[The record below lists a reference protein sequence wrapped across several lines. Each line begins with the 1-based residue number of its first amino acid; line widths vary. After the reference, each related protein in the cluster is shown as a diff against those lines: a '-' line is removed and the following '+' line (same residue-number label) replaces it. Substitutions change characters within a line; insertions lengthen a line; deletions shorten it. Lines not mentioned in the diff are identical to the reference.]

1 MSIATSLAENY
12 NNLHNS
18 IQHHNHEKGKNG
30 ISSPLLMQIKLPAV
44 LSKAAKRSNKPNNF
58 SSKNCQLITRL
69 RMISVVLSIGAGSM
83 FLVSLDSVVDNLIPV
98 ARVYL
103 INLYGSETDADL
115 AWSWIVSARIYGLA
129 FGCFGAF
136 LLSNFQNRKRPLLF
150 AFLLNLLGGALSSLI
165 RLPQIGIQLAF
176 IGRFLSGIGSGVA
189 HIVGAAMLAEI
200 PPIRQRGI
208 ALASLTVWAC
218 LGELF
223 GMFLSLNNVLGTPDN
238 WHIALGF
245 PVLIIPFAIFFLAT
259 APDSPRALL
268 TSGKEDEALKSLQF
282 YQNSEDWIVSMKDI
296 RAELAEQ
303 HREEQ
308 FLIKQVR
315 GDNDYLIKIKENN
328 QCDSITSSWNN
339 VFAIM
344 KSRFST
350 GKFIYPLM
358 LGAFVLTFTHLDDWL
373 WISYSTQAFENA
385 GVPTS
390 IAQKA
395 SFWMSIPQA
404 MISIALLFC
413 FEEISRRQLLII
425 PTIGSVFCA
434 LLSIYIVIRPGALI
448 SPKHLPVIA
457 ALDLCNAAVA
467 SASAYSIVPELF
479 PQRDRIMGTAL
490 IGMTQN
496 LFGGFLTTIALPLI
510 NQRGIEYVLLPF
522 ALMNVIYIIVI
533 SKLLPETRGKSFH
546 EISTCFPEHLPTL
559 CHKSFGISR
568 IYPTLLTNI
577 KRYLVQLAALLYN

>member
-1 MSIATSLAENY
+1 MN
-12 NNLHNS
+12 
-18 IQHHNHEKGKNG
+18 
-30 ISSPLLMQIKLPAV
+30 IKLPAV
-44 LSKAAKRSNKPNNF
+44 VSTTVKRSNKSNN
-58 SSKNCQLITRL
+58 SSNKNCQFMARM

-98 ARVYL
+98 ARNYL
-103 INLYGSETDADL
+103 INLYGSEAEADL

-129 FGCFGAF
+129 FGCFGVF
-136 LLSNFQNRKRPLLF
+136 LISNLQNRKRPLLF

-223 GMFLSLNNVLGTPDN
+223 GMFISLNNVLGTPDQ

-245 PVLIIPFAIFFLAT
+245 PVLIIPFAMFFLAT

-268 TSGKEDEALKSLQF
+268 TSGKENKALKSLQF

-296 RAELAEQ
+296 RTELSEQ
-303 HREEQ
+303 YREEH
-308 FLIKQVR
+308 FLLKQNMSA
-315 GDNDYLIKIKENN
+315 DDKNSALI
-328 QCDSITSSWNN
+328 
-339 VFAIM
+339 IM

-350 GKFIYPLM
+350 GKFVYPLM
-358 LGAFVLTFTHLDDWL
+358 LGAFILTFTHLDDWL

-385 GVPTS
+385 GVPTV
-390 IAQKA
+390 IAQK
-395 SFWMSIPQA
+395 SSLWMSIPQA

-413 FEEISRRQLLII
+413 FEEISRRQLLIL

-434 LLSIYIVIRPGALI
+434 LISIYVVLSSGALI
-448 SPKHLPVIA
+448 SPEHLPVIA

-479 PQRDRIMGTAL
+479 PQKDRIMGTAL

-496 LFGGFLTTIALPLI
+496 LFGGFLTTIALPLM
-510 NQRGIEYVLLPF
+510 NQWGIEYVLLPF
-522 ALMNVIYIIVI
+522 AVMNVIYIIVV

-546 EISTCFPEHLPTL
+546 EISKSFPENLPTL

-568 IYPTLLTNI
+568 IYPSLLTNI
-577 KRYLVQLAALLYN
+577 KRYLVHLAALLYS

>member
-1 MSIATSLAENY
+1 MN
-12 NNLHNS
+12 
-18 IQHHNHEKGKNG
+18 
-30 ISSPLLMQIKLPAV
+30 IKLPAV
-44 LSKAAKRSNKPNNF
+44 VSTTVKRSNKSNN
-58 SSKNCQLITRL
+58 SSNKNCQFMARM

-83 FLVSLDSVVDNLIPV
+83 
-98 ARVYL
+98 
-103 INLYGSETDADL
+103 
-115 AWSWIVSARIYGLA
+115 
-129 FGCFGAF
+129 
-136 LLSNFQNRKRPLLF
+136 PLLF

-223 GMFLSLNNVLGTPDN
+223 GMFISLNNVLGTPDQ

-245 PVLIIPFAIFFLAT
+245 PVLIIPFAMFFLAT

-268 TSGKEDEALKSLQF
+268 TSGKEDKALKSLQF

-296 RAELAEQ
+296 RTELSEQ
-303 HREEQ
+303 YREEH
-308 FLIKQVR
+308 FLLKQNMSA
-315 GDNDYLIKIKENN
+315 DDKNSALI
-328 QCDSITSSWNN
+328 
-339 VFAIM
+339 IM

-350 GKFIYPLM
+350 GKFVYPLM
-358 LGAFVLTFTHLDDWL
+358 LGAFILTFTHLDDWL

-385 GVPTS
+385 GVPTV
-390 IAQKA
+390 IAQK
-395 SFWMSIPQA
+395 SSLWMSIPQA

-413 FEEISRRQLLII
+413 FEEISRRQLLIL

-434 LLSIYIVIRPGALI
+434 LISIYVVLSSGALI
-448 SPKHLPVIA
+448 SPEHLPVIA

-479 PQRDRIMGTAL
+479 PQKDRIMGTAL

-496 LFGGFLTTIALPLI
+496 LFGGFLTTIALPLM
-510 NQRGIEYVLLPF
+510 NQWGIEYVLLPF
-522 ALMNVIYIIVI
+522 AVMNVIYIIFV

-546 EISTCFPEHLPTL
+546 VSAI
-559 CHKSFGISR
+559 
-568 IYPTLLTNI
+568 
-577 KRYLVQLAALLYN
+577 